1 MLFQSYVQRTFSI
14 DELIVLLEEN
24 TARNREFD
32 YDRFELADMDTSE
45 RTESF
50 SFFFKH
56 DLPELSW
63 PLHLPEGGKRGDRDP
78 VSRTNFN
85 KIHAS
90 RFELVIRE
98 I

>member
-45 RTESF
+45 RTEN
-50 SFFFKH
+50 FFF
-56 DLPELSW
+56 
-63 PLHLPEGGKRGDRDP
+63 
-78 VSRTNFN
+78 F
-85 KIHAS
+85 
-90 RFELVIRE
+90 
-98 I
+98 